1 MFWRYLKNLYC
12 FTLQRVSMPK
22 LTVLKEKYPPGDF
35 GVWVIIYVELLT
47 FGLFFVGYAFSRR
60 ENIEMFNTSQLM
72 LNQTSGFI
80 NTFILITSSYFVA
93 KGVQLM
99 HTMTQESV
107 EESNKKASVWL
118 LLAMVCGIAFV
129 LIKGAEFVHIFGE
142 GITLSTNKFF
152 MFYLLLTMFHFMH
165 VVLGTIIL
173 FNIYQRTRLFGYTPD
188 DTRGFESGA
197 SYWHMV
203 DLLWIVLFPLVYIIR

>member
-1 MFWRYLKNLYC
+1 MSKIAALKA
-12 FTLQRVSMPK
+12 
-22 LTVLKEKYPPGDF
+22 KYPPGDF
-35 GVWVIIYVELLT
+35 GIWIIIYVELLT

-93 KGVQLM
+93 KGVAKIQSM
-99 HTMTQESV
+99 TTQTQESANK
-107 EESNKKASVWL
+107 ESSKWL
-118 LLAMVCGIAFV
+118 KFAMACGLAFL
-129 LIKGAEFVHIFGE
+129 LIKVSEFYHIFDQ
-142 GITLSTNKFF
+142 GINLSTNKFF

-165 VVLGTIIL
+165 VLLGTIIL
-173 FNIYQRTRLFGYTPD
+173 FNIHQRTRVAGYTPED
-188 DTRGFESGA
+188 HRGFESGA

>member
-1 MFWRYLKNLYC
+1 MSDTK
-12 FTLQRVSMPK
+12 S
-22 LTVLKEKYPPGDF
+22 LKEKYPLGDF
-35 GVWVIIYVELLT
+35 GVWIIIYVELLT
-47 FGLFFVGYAFSRR
+47 FGLFFIGYAFSRR

-93 KGVQLM
+93 KGVFLM
-99 HTMTQESV
+99 QTMRQDNI
-107 EESNKKASVWL
+107 EESNKKASKWL
-118 LLAMVCGIAFV
+118 IFAIICGIAF
-129 LIKGAEFVHIFGE
+129 LFIKGSEFAHIFGE
-142 GITLSTNKFF
+142 GITLSTNNFF

-165 VVLGTIIL
+165 VLLGTVIL
-173 FNIYQRTRLFGYTPD
+173 FNVRQRTNTSGYTPD

>member
-1 MFWRYLKNLYC
+1 MSK
-12 FTLQRVSMPK
+12 VMA
-22 LTVLKEKYPPGDF
+22 LKEKYPPGDF
-35 GVWVIIYVELLT
+35 GIWIIIYVELLT

-93 KGVQLM
+93 KGVAKIQSM
-99 HTMTQESV
+99 TAQTQESA
-107 EESNKKASVWL
+107 NKEASKWL
-118 LLAMVCGIAFV
+118 KFAIACGLAF
-129 LIKGAEFVHIFGE
+129 LIIKMSEFYHIFE
-142 GITLSTNKFF
+142 QGINLSTNNFF

-165 VVLGTIIL
+165 VFLGTIIL
-173 FNIYQRTRLFGYTPD
+173 FNIHQRTRVAGYTPED
-188 DTRGFESGA
+188 YRGFESGA

>member
-1 MFWRYLKNLYC
+1 MF
-12 FTLQRVSMPK
+12 K
-22 LTVLKEKYPPGDF
+22 LTTLKEKYPPGDF
-35 GVWVIIYVELLT
+35 GVWIIIYVELIT
-47 FGLFFVGYAFSRR
+47 FGLFFIGYAFSRR
-60 ENIEMFNTSQLM
+60 TNVEMFNTSQLM
-72 LNQTSGFI
+72 LNQTSGFV
-80 NTFILITSSYFVA
+80 NTLILITSSYFIA

-99 HTMTQESV
+99 QTMTKENI
-107 EESNKKASVWL
+107 EESNKKASIWV
-118 LLAMVCGIAFV
+118 LLAMACGIAFV
-129 LIKGAEFVHIFGE
+129 FVKGAEFVHIFGE

-165 VVLGTIIL
+165 VLLGTIIL
-173 FNIYQRTRLFGYTPD
+173 FNIYQRTRISGYTPD